1 MSDKIEAE
9 LLYIFNEVGLT
20 NAERGQVA
28 EDIDFADLAADS
40 LAVMDLCV
48 ALEERYDLIIE
59 PADVMRQATLRKLAR
74 FIAGKQ
80 RERA

>member
-20 NAERGQVA
+20 NAERSQVA